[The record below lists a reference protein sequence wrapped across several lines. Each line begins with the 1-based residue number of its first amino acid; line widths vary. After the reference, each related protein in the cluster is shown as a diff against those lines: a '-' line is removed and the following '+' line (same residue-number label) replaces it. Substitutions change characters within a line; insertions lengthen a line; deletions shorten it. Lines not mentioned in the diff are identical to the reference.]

1 MRIETASTWILTSLC
16 LLTIGMALYVFNGP
30 EVGRLAGFL
39 VGIGIVY
46 FGIGAMLIVMHDHH
60 MTKRTRAGRE

>member
-1 MRIETASTWILTSLC
+1 MDPHKSLPADDRK
-16 LLTIGMALYVFNGP
+16 ALYVFKGP
-30 EVGRLAGFL
+30 EDSRLAGFL
-39 VGIGIVY
+39 VAMGVVY